1 MDTIGIVFPG
11 QGSQYVGMGRELYDG
26 FHGAREIFDEAGES
40 LNFDIARLC
49 FEGPQDALDLT
60 PNTQAAVLT
69 VDIALYR
76 VFESVIGIEP
86 SVLAGHSLGEY
97 AALCAAGAVDFS
109 DAVRL
114 VYARGQYQQ
123 EAVPPGEGCMAAIIG
138 LHLRSVEEI
147 CQTADKDY
155 GVVEVANIN
164 SPGQLVISGTTVA
177 VEKAMAKA
185 KGKGARMVV
194 KLPVSVPC
202 HCSLLD
208 NAAERLKKYLNG
220 LAIQDCAVE
229 VIPNFDPE
237 VLHSRDTTKKLL
249 TQQLN
254 SPVRWQETIA
264 RMSRMGIQTVIEI
277 GPKKTLS
284 GLMKRI
290 DRDIKA
296 LNIEDRASLEATA
309 EFFDGGEAA

>member
-1 MDTIGIVFPG
+1 MDKIGIVFPG
-11 QGSQYVGMGRELYDG
+11 QGSQYVGMGRDLYEG
-26 FHGAREIFDEAGES
+26 FHGVREVFDQAGDA
-40 LNFDIARLC
+40 LNIDIARLC

-76 VFESVIGIEP
+76 VFESVAGIEP

-123 EAVPPGEGCMAAIIG
+123 EAVLPGEGCMAAIIG
-138 LHLRSVEEI
+138 LHRRSVEEI

-155 GVVEVANIN
+155 GVVEMANIN
-164 SPGQLVISGTTVA
+164 SPGQLVISGTIAA
-177 VEKAMAKA
+177 VEQAMAKA

-194 KLPVSVPC
+194 KLPISVPC

-208 NAAERLKKYLNG
+208 EAAERLEKYLDRV
-220 LAIQDCAVE
+220 AIKDCSIK

-237 VLHSRDTTKKLL
+237 TLHSRDTTKKLL
-249 TQQLN
+249 AQQLN
-254 SPVRWQETIA
+254 SPVRWQETIE
-264 RMSRMGIQTVIEI
+264 RMSEMGVQTIVEI

-296 LNIEDRASLEATA
+296 LNIEDKASLEATA
-309 EFFDGGEAA
+309 GFFDGGEAA